1 MPNTN
6 KTVKVTNG
14 KIINYTIS
22 AQNYKTIRGSQ
33 LITADSTIS
42 KNMVEESDTNGVY
55 SLGDRI
61 GGIASFVC
69 YFNATDPETNVN
81 KKYAVFVLDAKY
93 RKGSY
98 TMCDTAVIGTP
109 VYNSITVVNNKVTN
123 VVTSATYST
132 DYVINHYN
140 PDGNFPF
147 QPYYFARAAATLPSL
162 NIQSQL
168 PNVAELKEIW
178 NNREFLD
185 SIDPTLQEYP
195 QNSLVSWRINGNA
208 NYRVWSSTE
217 GYDTVSY
224 VTNPTW
230 GVSSSGNVVAIYK
243 NYPSHNSGGYN
254 GVIPV
259 FEIEIE

>member
-1 MPNTN
+1 MSE
-6 KTVKVTNG
+6 KIVKVTNG
-14 KIINYTIS
+14 KILNYKIS
-22 AQNYKTIRGSQ
+22 ASGYKTIYGSK
-33 LITADSTIS
+33 LISANTTIN
-42 KNMVEESDTNGVY
+42 KNMIAESDPNGVY

-61 GGIASFVC
+61 GNIATFVC
-69 YFNATDPETNVN
+69 YFNSTNPETLVDQ
-81 KKYAVFVLDAKY
+81 KYAVFVLDAKY

-98 TMCDTAVIGTP
+98 TMCGGDTIIGTP
-109 VYNSITVVNNKVTN
+109 IYNSITVADNKVTN

-147 QPYYFARAAATLPSL
+147 QPYYYARAAATLPSL

-185 SIDPTLQEYP
+185 SIDPTLQDYP
-195 QNSLVSWRINGNA
+195 NNSLVSWRINGDA

-217 GYDTVSY
+217 GYNTVDY
-224 VTNPTW
+224 ITNPTW
-230 GVSSSGNVVAIYK
+230 GVVSNGDVVAIYK
-243 NYPSHNSGGYN
+243 NYDSHSYGGYN

-259 FEIEIE
+259 FEVPVD